1 MPNANRLLIPILT
14 AFAGLL
20 LQQAAHAQDLSQGAM
35 LSASCEGCHGTNG
48 SNQGSIPSISG
59 KTVDYLREALI
70 AFRSGERQATV
81 MDRHAKAYTDEEIE
95 QIARHFAK
103 QQ

>member
-1 MPNANRLLIPILT
+1 MPKANRLLILIL
-14 AFAGLL
+14 AAVAGLL
-20 LQQAAHAQDLSQGAM
+20 LQPPVDAQDLTQGAM

-48 SNQGSIPSISG
+48 ANSGSIPSISG

-70 AFRSGERQATV
+70 AFRSGEREATV
-81 MDRHAKAYTDEEIE
+81 MGRHAKAYSDEEIE